1 MFVMNVDLI
10 KKELNKMPNLQLLN
24 VTGDGM
30 HFQIQIVSQDFDGK
44 NKLSRQR
51 LVYQFLKSM
60 LADGSLHAVELQTF
74 TPLEWESSNHE

>member
-1 MFVMNVDLI
+1 MNVELI
-10 KKELNKMPNLQLLN
+10 KNELHKMPNLQSLH

-30 HFQIQIVSQDFDGK
+30 HFQIQIVSKDFDGK

-51 LVYQFLKSM
+51 LVYQYLKAM

-74 TPLEWESSNHE
+74 TPLEWESINHE